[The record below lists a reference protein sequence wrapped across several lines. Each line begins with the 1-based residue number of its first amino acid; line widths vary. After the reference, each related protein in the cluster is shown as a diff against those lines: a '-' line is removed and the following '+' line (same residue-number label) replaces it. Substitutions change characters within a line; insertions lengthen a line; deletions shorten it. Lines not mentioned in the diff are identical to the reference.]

1 MADFG
6 LSVTNDFGSVIISS
20 DYKVLV
26 FSERGTFSIKSTN
39 TDVEGSGS
47 VTFNKPIRTQEPPQI
62 FVRFVSG
69 VHNTLSFYTGLFG
82 GPGNWTGFLV
92 VSAVRGNPNLQN
104 YTLEYVSCMYSNLK
118 STSDYGLELFDYQG
132 NPIYTSSDNVVRFSK
147 FSKNWTLTQGNFV
160 DIYDSGLTIDDDD
173 FISISSIDRGV
184 SWFTGH
190 SQYAGLTLLSNG
202 VRMLR
207 INNNI
212 IAGDWYYQGT
222 NNTCLA
228 IPVCKFPSSR
238 YINT

>member
-147 FSKNWTLTQGNFV
+147 FSKNWTLTQGDFI

-184 SWFTGH
+184 SWFAGH
-190 SQYAGLTLLSNG
+190 SKYAGLTILSNG

>member
-147 FSKNWTLTQGNFV
+147 FSKNWTLTQGNFI

-184 SWFTGH
+184 SWFAGH

>member
-6 LSVTNDFGSVIISS
+6 LSVTNDYGSIIISS
-20 DYKVLV
+20 DYKIMV
-26 FSERGTFSIKSTN
+26 FSERGTFNITSQYTN
-39 TDVEGSGS
+39 VEGQGS
-47 VTFNKPIRTQEPPQI
+47 VTFIKPIRTQEPPQV

-69 VHNTLSFYTGLFG
+69 VHNDLAIFTILLG
-82 GPGNWTGFLV
+82 GPGNWTGFRV

-132 NPIYTSSDNVVRFSK
+132 NAIYTSSDNVVRFSK
-147 FSKNWTLTQGNFV
+147 FSKSWTLTQGNQV
-160 DIYDSGLTIDDDD
+160 DYYDSGLTIDADD

-184 SWFTGH
+184 GWFTGH
-190 SQYAGLTLLSNG
+190 AQYAGLTLLTSG

-207 INNNI
+207 IINNI
-212 IAGDWYYQGT
+212 ISGDWYYQGT

-228 IPVCKFPSSR
+228 IPVCKFPISR
-238 YINT
+238 YFNT